1 MHKTPSFKSLLVSLQ
16 NSEEASDSNACP
28 WLSYPCR
35 SSSLLKF
42 SSITVSIA
50 TAIPGSSCVT
60 TAIFVTVIF
69 GVALIT
75 FGAACREKARPSG
88 LSSMQRKGTSQ
99 WLELHAHNNRSSCI
113 HCTILSSS
121 NKLTAVPLPSNPPA
135 DIPFSVAALL
145 LVGGTVGIA

>member
-1 MHKTPSFKSLLVSLQ
+1 M
-16 NSEEASDSNACP
+16 
-28 WLSYPCR
+28 
-35 SSSLLKF
+35 
-42 SSITVSIA
+42 
-50 TAIPGSSCVT
+50 T

-88 LSSMQRKGTSQ
+88 LSSMQRKGMSQ

-113 HCTILSSS
+113 HCTKLSSS
-121 NKLTAVPLPSNPPA
+121 NKLTVVWIEPLPSNAPA